1 MGQRRLT
8 DAVFAQEQRQVV
20 RQASPWK
27 KTAVFWEKEHGLFGK
42 RTRSFLRMTAVGL
55 ATQGMPRRQGHAWC
69 APAGVLVRTICRFG
83 AHHLMLWCAP
93 KLQAMR
99 TRIHKIQL
107 LNPAMFEKSE
117 KTALS
122 CKLSKITE
130 AIYQMQCV
138 LEAFRPC
145 ERGHIRRYIKQGSS
159 AYEVQSH
166 FQTESPWPLMRY
178 VHIQP
183 PTVSVS
189 AHAPNA
195 PRIELAFGD
204 SASLRGI
211 REQG

>member
-1 MGQRRLT
+1 MGIEFTPDALGQRRLT
-8 DAVFAQEQRQVV
+8 DAVLALEQRQVV

-107 LNPAMFEKSE
+107 Q
-117 KTALS
+117 
-122 CKLSKITE
+122 I
-130 AIYQMQCV
+130 
-138 LEAFRPC
+138 
-145 ERGHIRRYIKQGSS
+145 
-159 AYEVQSH
+159 
-166 FQTESPWPLMRY
+166 PLMFKKKRK
-178 VHIQP
+178 VRLFRRL
-183 PTVSVS
+183 S
-189 AHAPNA
+189 
-195 PRIELAFGD
+195 
-204 SASLRGI
+204 
-211 REQG
+211 